1 MSQENV
7 EIVQAAIAAYM
18 RDDEVA
24 FRELVVPDFVIS
36 TRPDQPDAVDHHGY
50 EGLLRASA
58 EWVEAWTGHTFEVV
72 RAWDAGDFV
81 FVRARESG
89 RGKTSGVPMETE
101 TTFLYTLSEGKIV
114 RLQIFGSEREAVEV
128 AGLPD

>member
-7 EIVQAAIAAYM
+7 EIVEAAIAAYLT
-18 RDDEVA
+18 DDEVA
-24 FRELVVPDFVIS
+24 VRELVVPDLVIS
-36 TRPDQPDAVDHHGY
+36 TRPDQPDVLDHHGY

-58 EWVEAWTGHTFEVV
+58 EWVEAWTEHTFEVV

-81 FVRARESG
+81 FVCVRESG

-101 TTFLYTLSEGKIV
+101 TTFLYTLSERKII
-114 RLQIFGSEREAVEV
+114 RLQIFSSEQEALKAV
-128 AGLPD
+128 GLEG